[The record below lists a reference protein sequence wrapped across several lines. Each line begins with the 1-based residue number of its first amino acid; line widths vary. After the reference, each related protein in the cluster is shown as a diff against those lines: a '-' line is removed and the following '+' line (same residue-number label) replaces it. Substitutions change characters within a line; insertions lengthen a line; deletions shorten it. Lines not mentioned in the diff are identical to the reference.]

1 MEAPSPPPAT
11 PQGRPVGPH
20 TQPSAQPRPRR
31 PFVQVVSPRLRPL
44 LLAVLVLFSLLAANA
59 AYLGGVTLIEWSRGQ
74 TYQDWFYQVM
84 FLAHLGL
91 GLLLVLPF
99 LVFGTIHLKRAWP
112 RPNRRAVKAGLA
124 LFGAGLVV
132 LGSGILLLRLG
143 VFEVRDPAVRGAAYW
158 AHVIAPLA
166 CAWLFVLHRLA
177 GKAIRW
183 RAGLAIAGLA
193 GATAAA
199 MVLVQAQDPRAWNLA
214 GPASGERYFYPSL
227 ARTASGGFIPARTLM
242 MDDYCAECHQDIHAQ
257 WSHSVHRLS
266 SFNNPAYL
274 FSVRN
279 TRQAMLQRDGTVQG
293 ARFCA
298 GCHDPAPFFS
308 GAFDDPRFD
317 DVHHP
322 TAQAGITCTA
332 CHAITHVNSPRGNAD
347 YTIEEPLHYPFAFS
361 DSAFLQWLNRQ
372 LVKAKPAFHKQ
383 TFLKPLHR
391 EAEFCGTCHKVHIP
405 KELNAYK
412 WLRGQNHYDT
422 YLLSGVSGHGVAS
435 FYYPD
440 RTELNCNGCH
450 MPLLP
455 SADFGAK
462 RYVQGGAL
470 SVHDHLFPSAN
481 TAVPKLAGHPDWV
494 TDRHR
499 EFNRGVMRIDLFG
512 LRAGGEI
519 DGALIA
525 PLGPELPA
533 LEPGRDYLLEAV
545 LRTRKI
551 GHTFTQGTAD
561 SNEVWVELT
570 AESGDQ
576 VIGHS
581 GALDPADGT
590 LDPWAHR
597 CNAYVLDRKGNRIDR
612 RNVEDV
618 FVPLYDHQIPPGAAD
633 VVHYRLR
640 IPASVT
646 APVTL
651 RARLNYRKLDTAY
664 LRQIQGQGFTGNDLP
679 VLTLAE
685 DRLTLPVAGDPSM
698 TPEAT
703 PEAAAPGLPQDDF
716 PAWQRWNDYGIGLLR
731 KPRNSQLR
739 QAEEAFAR
747 VEAMGR
753 GDGALNL
760 ARVYLAEGRL
770 HEAALALT
778 RAGQGEHPAPPW
790 TTTWIAALV
799 DRQNGYLD
807 QAIAGFG
814 AILDTRFGEARR
826 RGFDFSKDY
835 RVLDALG
842 ETLYER
848 ARQERGE
855 GRAAERERLL
865 RAAAARFEQ
874 TLALEPEDLA
884 AHYNLAQV
892 YQALGETERA
902 EQHRRLHATYK
913 PDDNAADFAV
923 AEHRRRNPA
932 ADHAAEAVVI
942 YELQGRRSPLKGRM
956 PEGDELQGRR
966 SPGRSQEAG
975 RDELQG
981 RRSPGRSQEAG
992 RDELQGRRSPLKAR
1006 MPEGDERQG
1015 RRSPLK
1021 GRMPEGDE
1029 RQGSRSPG
1037 RSQEAGRGERQGR
1050 RSPGR
1055 SQEASRGER
1064 QGHSSPPAQGARNQ
1078 GSEQATLPGGYSI
1091 PAVTPDGAT
1100 TSVRVSVA
1108 GREWLGR
1115 PPRPRVEGKPPAVAS
1130 HQGGAP

>member
-1 MEAPSPPPAT
+1 MEAAGPASPK
-11 PQGRPVGPH
+11 
-20 TQPSAQPRPRR
+20 PRR

-44 LLAVLVLFSLLAANA
+44 LLAVLVLFSLLAANS
-59 AYLGGVTLIEWSRGQ
+59 AYLGGVTLLEWHLGA
-74 TYQDWFYQVM
+74 TYQGWFYQIM

-91 GLLLVLPF
+91 GLLLVVPF
-99 LVFGTIHLKRAWP
+99 LVFGTIHLKRAWL

-132 LGSGILLLRLG
+132 LVSGILLLRLG
-143 VFEVRDPAVRGAAYW
+143 VFEVRDPAVRGVSYW
-158 AHVIAPLA
+158 AHVVAPLA

-177 GKAIRW
+177 GRAIRW

-193 GATAAA
+193 GVAVAA

-227 ARTASGGFIPARTLM
+227 ARTASGGFIPAKTLM
-242 MDDYCAECHQDIHAQ
+242 MDDYCAECHQDIHDQ
-257 WSHSVHRLS
+257 WSNSVHRLS

-279 TRQAMLQRDGTVQG
+279 TRKVALERDGNVQA

-308 GAFDDPRFD
+308 GAFDDPNFD
-317 DVHHP
+317 DVNHP
-322 TAQAGITCTA
+322 TAQAGLTCTS

-347 YTIEEPLHYPFAFS
+347 YTIEEPLHYPFTFS
-361 DSAFLQWLNRQ
+361 EDPFLQWVNRQ
-372 LVKAKPAFHKQ
+372 LVKAKPAFHKK

-440 RTELNCNGCH
+440 KAEANCNGCH
-450 MPLLP
+450 MPLLA
-455 SADFGAK
+455 SEDFGAK
-462 RYVQGGAL
+462 RYAEGGAL

-481 TAVPKLAGHPDWV
+481 TAVPRLAGLPDWV

-499 EFNRGVMRIDLFG
+499 DFNNGVMRIDLFA

-519 DGALIA
+519 DGELIA
-525 PLGPELPA
+525 PLRPELPA
-533 LEPGRDYLLEAV
+533 LEPGREYLIETV
-545 LRTRKI
+545 VRTRKI

-570 AESGDQ
+570 ASSGDE
-576 VIGHS
+576 VIGRS

-618 FVPLYDHQIPPGAAD
+618 FVPLYDHQIPAGAAD

-640 IPASVT
+640 VPEGERGPI
-646 APVTL
+646 TL
-651 RARLNYRKLDTAY
+651 TARLNYRKLDTAY
-664 LRQIQGQGFTGNDLP
+664 VRHIQGDRFVHNDLP
-679 VLTLAE
+679 ILTLAD
-685 DRLTLPVAGDPSM
+685 DRVTLPVVGGPTVAPK
-698 TPEAT
+698 PEQPAD
-703 PEAAAPGLPQDDF
+703 GF

-739 QAEEAFAR
+739 QAEEAFSR
-747 VEAMGR
+747 VEALGR

-760 ARVYLAEGRL
+760 ARVYLADGRL
-770 HEAALALT
+770 HEAAVALE
-778 RAGQGEHPAPPW
+778 RASQGEHPAPPW
-790 TTTWIAALV
+790 TATWIGALV

-807 QAIAGFG
+807 RAIAGFET
-814 AILDTRFGEARR
+814 ILDTRFAEARR
-826 RGFDFSKDY
+826 RGFDFSQDY

-855 GRAAERERLL
+855 THRGERERLL
-865 RAAAARFEQ
+865 RAAAERFEQ
-874 TLALEPEDLA
+874 TLALDPEDLV
-884 AHYNLAQV
+884 AHHNLAQV
-892 YQALGETERA
+892 YQALRDLARA
-902 EQHRRLHATYK
+902 EQHRRLHAAYK

-923 AEHRRRNPA
+923 AQHRRNNPA
-932 ADHAAEAVVI
+932 ANHAAEAVAI
-942 YELQGRRSPLKGRM
+942 YDLGSPAQAEPRSPDAAIAESADGVALDFDPQGRGSPGSSRIA
-956 PEGDELQGRR
+956 PGHHGWRTCWERR
-966 SPGRSQEAG
+966 SSSQRASRTSRPSGVVKRQEPGRDA
-975 RDELQG
+975 
-981 RRSPGRSQEAG
+981 AF
-992 RDELQGRRSPLKAR
+992 
-1006 MPEGDERQG
+1006 
-1015 RRSPLK
+1015 
-1021 GRMPEGDE
+1021 
-1029 RQGSRSPG
+1029 
-1037 RSQEAGRGERQGR
+1037 
-1050 RSPGR
+1050 
-1055 SQEASRGER
+1055 
-1064 QGHSSPPAQGARNQ
+1064 H
-1078 GSEQATLPGGYSI
+1078 
-1091 PAVTPDGAT
+1091 PDY
-1100 TSVRVSVA
+1100 
-1108 GREWLGR
+1108 E
-1115 PPRPRVEGKPPAVAS
+1115 
-1130 HQGGAP
+1130 

>member
-1 MEAPSPPPAT
+1 MKVPNPPTGPKTSPAPNMGAAGPASPK
-11 PQGRPVGPH
+11 
-20 TQPSAQPRPRR
+20 PRR

-44 LLAVLVLFSLLAANA
+44 LLAVLVLFSLLAANS
-59 AYLGGVTLIEWSRGQ
+59 AYLGGVTLLEWYLGA
-74 TYQDWFYQVM
+74 TYQDWFYQIM

-91 GLLLVLPF
+91 GLLLVVPF
-99 LVFGTIHLKRAWP
+99 LTFGTIHLKRAWP

-132 LGSGILLLRLG
+132 LVSGVLLLRLG
-143 VFEVRDPAVRGAAYW
+143 VFEVRDPAVRGVSYW
-158 AHVIAPLA
+158 AHVVAPLA

-193 GATAAA
+193 GVAAA
-199 MVLVQAQDPRAWNLA
+199 ATVLVQAQDPRAWNQA

-227 ARTASGGFIPARTLM
+227 ARTASGGFIPAKTLM
-242 MDDYCAECHQDIHAQ
+242 MDDYCAECHQDIHDQ

-279 TRQAMLQRDGTVQG
+279 TRKVALERDGNVQA

-308 GAFDDPRFD
+308 GAFDDPQFD
-317 DVHHP
+317 DVNHA
-322 TAQAGITCTA
+322 TAQAGLTCTA
-332 CHAITHVNSPRGNAD
+332 CHTITHVNSPRGNAD

-361 DSAFLQWLNRQ
+361 ENPFLQWLNRQ
-372 LVKAKPAFHKQ
+372 LVKAKPAFHKK

-405 KELNAYK
+405 EELNAYK

-440 RTELNCNGCH
+440 KAESNCNGCH
-450 MPLLP
+450 MPLLA
-455 SADFGAK
+455 SEDFGAK
-462 RYVQGGAL
+462 RYAEGGEL

-481 TAVPKLAGHPDWV
+481 TAVPRLAGLPKPRDGLASGEAGAGRDEDWV
-494 TDRHR
+494 TNRHR
-499 EFNRGVMRIDLFG
+499 KFNEGVMRIDLFA

-519 DGALIA
+519 DGELIA
-525 PLGPELPA
+525 PLRPELPA
-533 LEPGRDYLLEAV
+533 LEPGREYLLETV
-545 LRTRKI
+545 IRTRKM

-570 AESGDQ
+570 AESGGEI
-576 VIGHS
+576 IGRS
-581 GALDPADGT
+581 GALGTADGAV
-590 LDPWAHR
+590 DPWGHF

-640 IPASVT
+640 VPEGERGPI
-646 APVTL
+646 TL
-651 RARLNYRKLDTAY
+651 TARLNYRKLDTTY
-664 LRQIQGQGFTGNDLP
+664 LRHIQGDRFVHNDLP
-679 VLTLAE
+679 ILTLAE
-685 DRLTLPVAGDPSM
+685 DRVTLPIAGGPAVAP
-698 TPEAT
+698 
-703 PEAAAPGLPQDDF
+703 PQEQPADGF

-747 VEAMGR
+747 LEALGH

-760 ARVYLAEGRL
+760 ARVYLADGRL
-770 HEAALALT
+770 HEAALALE
-778 RAGQGEHPAPPW
+778 RASQGEHPAPPW
-790 TTTWIAALV
+790 TATWIAALV

-807 QAIAGFG
+807 RAIAGFET
-814 AILDTRFGEARR
+814 ILDTRFAEAHR
-826 RGFDFSKDY
+826 RGFDFSQDY
-835 RVLDALG
+835 RVLNAQG

-855 GRAAERERLL
+855 ARRGVRERFL
-865 RAAAARFEQ
+865 RSATNRFEQ
-874 TLALEPEDLA
+874 TLALDPEDLA
-884 AHYNLAQV
+884 AHHNLAQV
-892 YQALGETERA
+892 YQALGDVARA
-902 EQHRRLHATYK
+902 EQHRRLHAAYK

-923 AEHRRRNPA
+923 AQHRRNNPA

-942 YELQGRRSPLKGRM
+942 YDLAPTAATNGPV
-956 PEGDELQGRR
+956 
-966 SPGRSQEAG
+966 
-975 RDELQG
+975 
-981 RRSPGRSQEAG
+981 
-992 RDELQGRRSPLKAR
+992 AR
-1006 MPEGDERQG
+1006 MQ
-1015 RRSPLK
+1015 RSGIRETPPWIAL
-1021 GRMPEGDE
+1021 
-1029 RQGSRSPG
+1029 RSI
-1037 RSQEAGRGERQGR
+1037 
-1050 RSPGR
+1050 
-1055 SQEASRGER
+1055 
-1064 QGHSSPPAQGARNQ
+1064 
-1078 GSEQATLPGGYSI
+1078 QAT
-1091 PAVTPDGAT
+1091 T
-1100 TSVRVSVA
+1100 TS
-1108 GREWLGR
+1108 E
-1115 PPRPRVEGKPPAVAS
+1115 PQPRTGDSAYDGDR
-1130 HQGGAP
+1130 HD

>member
-1 MEAPSPPPAT
+1 MKVPGLHTSPTTATPPA
-11 PQGRPVGPH
+11 
-20 TQPSAQPRPRR
+20 SAPRR
-31 PFVQVVSPRLRPL
+31 RFVQVVGPRLRPL
-44 LLAVLVLFSLLAANA
+44 LLAVLVLFSLLAANS
-59 AYLGGVTLIEWSRGQ
+59 AYLGGVTLLEWVRGAA
-74 TYQDWFYQVM
+74 YQDWFYQIM
-84 FLAHLGL
+84 FLVHLGL
-91 GLLLVLPF
+91 GVLLIAPF
-99 LVFGTIHLKRAWP
+99 LVFGVVHLKRAWP

-124 LFGAGLVV
+124 LFACGVAVLV
-132 LGSGILLLRLG
+132 SGILLLRLG
-143 VFEVRDPAVRGAAYW
+143 VFEIRDPGVRGVSYW
-158 AHVIAPLA
+158 AHVAAPLL
-166 CAWLFVLHRLA
+166 CVWLFVLHRLA

-193 GATAAA
+193 AVAVAA
-199 MVLVQAQDPRAWNLA
+199 MVLLQAQDPRAWNLA

-227 ARTASGGFIPARTLM
+227 ARTASGGFIPAKTLM
-242 MDDYCAECHQDIHAQ
+242 MDDYCAECHQDIHDQ

-279 TRQAMLQRDGTVQG
+279 TRKAALERDGNVQA

-308 GAFDDPRFD
+308 GAFDDPQFD
-317 DVHHP
+317 DVNHP
-322 TAQAGITCTA
+322 TAQAGITCTG

-361 DSAFLQWLNRQ
+361 ENPFLRWLNRQ
-372 LVKAKPAFHKQ
+372 LVKAKPAFHKK
-383 TFLKPLHR
+383 TFLKALHK

-440 RTELNCNGCH
+440 KAEPNCNGCH
-450 MPLLP
+450 MHLLE
-455 SADFGAK
+455 SQDFGAK
-462 RYVQGGAL
+462 RYAAGGAL

-481 TAVPKLAGHPDWV
+481 TAVPRLAGQPDWV

-499 EFNRGVMRIDLFG
+499 DFNQGVMRIDLFA

-519 DGALIA
+519 DGELIA
-525 PLGPELPA
+525 PLRPGLPV
-533 LEPGRDYLLEAV
+533 LEPGREYLLETV
-545 LRTRKI
+545 VRTRKM

-570 AESGDQ
+570 ASSDGD
-576 VIGHS
+576 VIARS

-590 LDPWAHR
+590 LDPWAYR

-640 IPASVT
+640 VPEGLT
-646 APVTL
+646 EPLTL
-651 RARLNYRKLDTAY
+651 EARLNYRKLDTTY
-664 LRQIQGQGFTGNDLP
+664 LRQVQGEGFVRNDLP
-679 VLTLAE
+679 ILTLAD
-685 DRLTLPVAGDPSM
+685 DRVTLPVAGDPAVGPQ
-698 TPEAT
+698 PEQ
-703 PEAAAPGLPQDDF
+703 PGDRF

-747 VEAMGR
+747 VEALGQ

-760 ARVYLAEGRL
+760 ARVYLADGRL
-770 HEAALALT
+770 QEAALALA
-778 RAGQGEHPAPPW
+778 RADQGEHPAPPW
-790 TTTWIAALV
+790 TATWIGALV
-799 DRQNGYLD
+799 DKQNGYPD
-807 QAIAGFG
+807 RAVAGFE
-814 AILDTRFGEARR
+814 AIIDTRFGEARR
-826 RGFDFSKDY
+826 RGFDFSRDY

-855 GRAAERERLL
+855 ARRGERERLL
-865 RAAAARFEQ
+865 RTAAGRFQ
-874 TLALEPEDLA
+874 QALALDPEDLA

-913 PDDNAADFAV
+913 PDDNAADFALT
-923 AEHRRRNPA
+923 EHRRSHPA

-942 YELQGRRSPLKGRM
+942 YDLKP
-956 PEGDELQGRR
+956 PE
-966 SPGRSQEAG
+966 A
-975 RDELQG
+975 
-981 RRSPGRSQEAG
+981 A
-992 RDELQGRRSPLKAR
+992 
-1006 MPEGDERQG
+1006 
-1015 RRSPLK
+1015 
-1021 GRMPEGDE
+1021 
-1029 RQGSRSPG
+1029 
-1037 RSQEAGRGERQGR
+1037 
-1050 RSPGR
+1050 
-1055 SQEASRGER
+1055 
-1064 QGHSSPPAQGARNQ
+1064 AQG
-1078 GSEQATLPGGYSI
+1078 L
-1091 PAVTPDGAT
+1091 
-1100 TSVRVSVA
+1100 
-1108 GREWLGR
+1108 
-1115 PPRPRVEGKPPAVAS
+1115 
-1130 HQGGAP
+1130 GAPLVGD